1 MLRTRLFFTISIFL
15 CALYSSSAQDLE
27 TLAVAYERI
36 IYDGA
41 DLVSTNEAL
50 LAKADCYR
58 RLGRYGEASGALA
71 RVRLFALTPEE
82 RTSVLYQQELCYF
95 LDGDFIQ
102 AAALVDEV
110 GDGSAD
116 ALLLHALV
124 LAYGGEYD
132 KSELFAA
139 RYISY
144 DGPSPRLQAL
154 LDLYATHP
162 RKRDAASSMVLSFFP
177 PLGHFYNGEVSEGLL
192 SGGLNLAAL
201 AFTVANCVGGYWV
214 TGLLGGGIAL
224 NYTLMGNH
232 ERTAAL
238 VEKHNNNDP
247 ILFGDRV
254 RAFLLGPAE

>member
-27 TLAVAYERI
+27 TLAVGYERVI
-36 IYDGA
+36 FDGA

-50 LAKADCYR
+50 IAKAGCYR
-58 RLGRYGEASGALA
+58 QLGRYAEASETLA
-71 RVRLFALTPEE
+71 RVRLFALAPEE
-82 RTSVLYQQELCYF
+82 RTAVLYQQELCHF
-95 LDGDFIQ
+95 LGGDFTQ
-102 AAALVDEV
+102 AASLVEEV
-110 GDGSAD
+110 GDGSPD

-124 LAYGGEYD
+124 LAYDGQYD
-132 KSELFAA
+132 KSELYAA

-154 LDLYATHP
+154 LDLYAARP
-162 RKRDAASSMVLSFFP
+162 VKRNAAASTVLSFLP

-201 AFTVANCVGGYWV
+201 AFTIANCIGGYWV

-224 NYTLMGNH
+224 NYTVMGNH
-232 ERTAAL
+232 ERTSAL
-238 VEKHNNNDP
+238 FEKHKHNDP
-247 ILFGDRV
+247 IEFGDKL
-254 RAFLLGPAE
+254 RAFLTE